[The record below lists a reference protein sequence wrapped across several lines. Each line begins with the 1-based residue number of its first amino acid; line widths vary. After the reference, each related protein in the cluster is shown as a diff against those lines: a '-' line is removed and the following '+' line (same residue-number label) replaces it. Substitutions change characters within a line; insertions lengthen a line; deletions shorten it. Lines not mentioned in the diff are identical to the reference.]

1 MVCYFKAILGFEEI
15 SKLPF
20 LTRSNLSSH
29 DNSTGELKEKRVFE
43 SEGIKVVIKSDR
55 YGYIEGS
62 LHYYKN
68 KGVHNYDDFLMD
80 GVWRSIQKINTQ
92 YNIKV
97 EFLHLVQLEFGLN
110 IDPLVSTRMVLNAL
124 FLHQGEPFKK
134 MYVRPG
140 DHRLCHHEDYDIK
153 IYDKRAQLCHLGLKE
168 DLLRVELHAN
178 RARTLN
184 MHGLYSLIDLKKQD
198 VMFSLL
204 RWLIFKVWPDIIFI
218 DPEIADSR
226 FFDFYKKKEVQKIKD
241 WCNPLY
247 WENLNNS
254 QRKYQK
260 RICQIF
266 LEDNDFSLQHDLQ
279 MNMLIKARDLYQ
291 FPC

>member
-29 DNSTGELKEKRVFE
+29 DNSTGELNEKRVFE

-80 GVWRSIQKINTQ
+80 GVWRSIQKINAQ

-110 IDPLVSTRMVLNAL
+110 FVPPILTNSVLQSL
-124 FLHQGEPFKK
+124 FLHHAKPFKN

-140 DHRLCHHEDYDIK
+140 KHVICDHWDYSFK
-153 IYDKRAQLCHLGLKE
+153 NYNKKAQYPLELKACQELTRTEVHAKRARVLNKLGVFNLADLQKPEIVFRLLNVLIFDVWENVLMVDPRITDLQTAFSRIDQKRVLKWSNPHYWY
-168 DLLRVELHAN
+168 DLDDRTRSYQKATLNEFQIKNGLTVQSEIQSVLKSKAVELY
-178 RARTLN
+178 
-184 MHGLYSLIDLKKQD
+184 G
-198 VMFSLL
+198 
-204 RWLIFKVWPDIIFI
+204 
-218 DPEIADSR
+218 
-226 FFDFYKKKEVQKIKD
+226 
-241 WCNPLY
+241 
-247 WENLNNS
+247 
-254 QRKYQK
+254 
-260 RICQIF
+260 
-266 LEDNDFSLQHDLQ
+266 
-279 MNMLIKARDLYQ
+279 